1 MSLSGSKSKT
11 KQQQQSQQ
19 NATQN
24 TTLNPWSQTQFED
37 QSSGL
42 LGAIGNYN
50 KNSPFQ
56 AYTGQMV
63 AGISPG
69 EQQTRQM
76 VQQGSGAGQ
85 MLGSASDMAMRAGNA
100 GPSTM
105 QAAQVN
111 GLLGYN
117 PADIGKAQTYN
128 STNMNAASVGNMDQ
142 IGNRIGEVGK
152 YMNPELNSVVNTTL
166 AGYDEDAAR
175 QRASMQARAAGAG
188 AFGGSRYGVAEG
200 VYDAD
205 TSRNRASTEAQLRSS
220 AYDRATGLLGTDV
233 GSVNTGR
240 LTQAGFEQQAQA
252 QNAAAQNAALAANV
266 AAQNQ
271 RESERAQMAQQAGM
285 FSADVNNQGLLA
297 NAGFQQ
303 QTNQFNAGAQEQ
315 AAQRQLQA
323 SGVMGNL
330 AGQLQQNF
338 QQNAQLMRQLG
349 LDDRQIEQARLD
361 AQRAEFDRAAA
372 DRLQRLQLELQART
386 GLLGSTPMLT
396 NQTSSGTA
404 SGTSSGTKSENGWG
418 LSAGFTPADGLT
430 GIWG

>member
-37 QSSGL
+37 QSAGL
-42 LGAIGNYN
+42 LGTIGNYN

-111 GLLGYN
+111 GLLDYQ
-117 PADIGKAQTYN
+117 AA
-128 STNMNAASVGNMDQ
+128 NMGAAKVGNMDQ

-152 YMNPELNSVVNTTL
+152 YMNPELDSVVNTTL
-166 AGYDEDAAR
+166 AGYDENAAR
-175 QRASMQARAAGAG
+175 QRAGMQARAAGAG

-205 TSRNRASTEAQLRSS
+205 TSRNRAATEAQLRSS

-240 LTQAGFEQQAQA
+240 LTQAGFDQQANA
-252 QNAAAQNAALAANV
+252 QNAAAQNAALAAN
-266 AAQNQ
+266 AATQNQ
-271 RESERAQMAQQAGM
+271 GI
-285 FSADVNNQGLLA
+285 LA
-297 NAGFQQ
+297 NAGFEQ

-396 NQTSSGTA
+396 NQASSGTA
-404 SGTSSGTKSENGWG
+404 SGSSSGTTSQNGWG

-430 GIWG
+430 GIWGL

>member
-1 MSLSGSKSKT
+1 MSLSGSKTKT

-76 VQQGSGAGQ
+76 VQQGSGADR
-85 MLGSASDMAMRAGNA
+85 MLGSASDMATRAANA

-105 QAAQVN
+105 QAAQVK
-111 GLLGYN
+111 GLLDYQ
-117 PADIGKAQTYN
+117 AA
-128 STNMNAASVGNMDQ
+128 NMGAAKVGNMDQ

-205 TSRNRASTEAQLRSS
+205 TSRNRASTEAQLRSMKFPPGQS
-220 AYDRATGLLGTDV
+220 PVATT
-233 GSVNTGR
+233 T
-240 LTQAGFEQQAQA
+240 
-252 QNAAAQNAALAANV
+252 
-266 AAQNQ
+266 
-271 RESERAQMAQQAGM
+271 M
-285 FSADVNNQGLLA
+285 
-297 NAGFQQ
+297 
-303 QTNQFNAGAQEQ
+303 
-315 AAQRQLQA
+315 
-323 SGVMGNL
+323 
-330 AGQLQQNF
+330 
-338 QQNAQLMRQLG
+338 
-349 LDDRQIEQARLD
+349 
-361 AQRAEFDRAAA
+361 
-372 DRLQRLQLELQART
+372 
-386 GLLGSTPMLT
+386 
-396 NQTSSGTA
+396 
-404 SGTSSGTKSENGWG
+404 
-418 LSAGFTPADGLT
+418 
-430 GIWG
+430 

>member
-76 VQQGSGAGQ
+76 VQQGSGADR
-85 MLGSASDMAMRAGNA
+85 MLGSASDMATRAANA

-105 QAAQVN
+105 QAAQVS

-117 PADIGKAQTYN
+117 PT
-128 STNMNAASVGNMDQ
+128 SMNAASVGKMDQ
-142 IGNRIGEVGK
+142 IGNRIGEINK
-152 YMNPELNSVVNTTL
+152 YMNPELDSVVNTTL
-166 AGYDEDAAR
+166 AGYDENAAR
-175 QRASMQARAAGAG
+175 QRAGMQARAAGAG

-205 TSRNRASTEAQLRSS
+205 TSRNRASTEAQLRSN

-233 GSVNTGR
+233 GSVNTGK
-240 LTQAGFEQQAQA
+240 LTQAGFNQQSNA
-252 QNAAAQNAALAANV
+252 QNAAAQNEAA
-266 AAQNQ
+266 
-271 RESERAQMAQQAGM
+271 RY
-285 FSADVNNQGLLA
+285 SADINNQGLLA

-315 AAQRQLQA
+315 VAQRQLQA

-372 DRLQRLQLELQART
+372 DRLQRLQLEMQART

-396 NQTSSGTA
+396 NQASSGTA
-404 SGTSSGTKSENGWG
+404 SGSSSGTASEFGWG
-418 LSAGFTPADGLT
+418 LSAGFGPKGFAIG
-430 GIWG
+430 G

>member
-1 MSLSGSKSKT
+1 MSLSGSKTKT

-37 QSSGL
+37 QSAGL

-63 AGISPG
+63 AGLSPG

-76 VQQGSGAGQ
+76 VQQGSGADR
-85 MLGSASDMAMRAGNA
+85 MLGSASDMATRAANA

-105 QAAQVN
+105 QAAQVE
-111 GLLGYN
+111 GLLGYK
-117 PADIGKAQTYN
+117 PT
-128 STNMNAASVGNMDQ
+128 SMNAASVGKMDQ

-175 QRASMQARAAGAG
+175 QRAGMQARAAGAG

-205 TSRNRASTEAQLRSS
+205 TSRNRASTEAQLRSN

-233 GSVNTGR
+233 GSVNTGK
-240 LTQAGFEQQAQA
+240 LTQAGFDQQSNA
-252 QNAAAQNAALAANV
+252 QNAAAQNEAA
-266 AAQNQ
+266 
-271 RESERAQMAQQAGM
+271 RY
-285 FSADVNNQGLLA
+285 SADINNQGLLA

-396 NQTSSGTA
+396 NQASSGTA
-404 SGTSSGTKSENGWG
+404 SGSSSGTTSGTEWG
-418 LSAGFTPADGLT
+418 LSGLYNSKT
-430 GIWG
+430 GAFGIGG

>member
-19 NATQN
+19 TATQN

-63 AGISPG
+63 AGFSPG

-76 VQQGSGAGQ
+76 AQQGSGADR
-85 MLGSASDMAMRAGNA
+85 MLGSASDMATKAGNA

-105 QAAQVN
+105 QAAQVK
-111 GLLGYN
+111 GLLDYQ
-117 PADIGKAQTYN
+117 AA
-128 STNMNAASVGNMDQ
+128 NMGAAKVGNMDQ

-166 AGYDEDAAR
+166 AGYDENAAR

-233 GSVNTGR
+233 GSVNTGK
-240 LTQAGFEQQAQA
+240 LTQAGFNQQSNA
-252 QNAAAQNAALAANV
+252 QNAAAQNEAA
-266 AAQNQ
+266 
-271 RESERAQMAQQAGM
+271 RY
-285 FSADVNNQGLLA
+285 SADINNQGLLA

-315 AAQRQLQA
+315 VAQRQLQA

-396 NQTSSGTA
+396 NQASSGTA
-404 SGTSSGTKSENGWG
+404 SGSSSGTTSQNGWG

-430 GIWG
+430 GIWGL